1 MLKCTLG
8 EKTYT
13 IPFVKGRAFRE
24 IDAAMEAY
32 TTMNAIT
39 EKVTSGT
46 ALDEN
51 EEKQTIRGLT
61 DTLVEWFCLLFENQ
75 FTPDEVYD
83 NYPADR
89 LFTDIVNAVLKVDGL
104 LADTLEDFPT
114 KAATTTAPAQTK
126 RNRK

>member
-24 IDAAMEAY
+24 IDTAMGAY
-32 TTMNAIT
+32 TKMVTIAQKT
-39 EKVTSGT
+39 EKGEPLT
-46 ALDEN
+46 
-51 EEKQTIRGLT
+51 EEESKLTVKELT
-61 DTLVEWFCLLFENQ
+61 DRLVEWFCLLFENQ
-75 FTPDEVYD
+75 FTLDDVYD

-89 LFTDIVNAVLKVDGL
+89 LFTDIVSALLKVNQQ

-114 KAATTTAPAQTK
+114 KAARTATPAPAK